1 MRTLAA
7 GLIGSAS
14 LMLTGCDPGN
24 QPADEMHAKSPD
36 PVSEPP
42 LRSGPAHPQAVQ
54 KGR

>member
-14 LMLTGCDPGN
+14 LMLTGCDPGDK
-24 QPADEMHAKSPD
+24 PADAVHDPAPD
-36 PVSEPP
+36 PVTEPP
-42 LRSGPAHPQAVQ
+42 LRSGPAHPPAVQ